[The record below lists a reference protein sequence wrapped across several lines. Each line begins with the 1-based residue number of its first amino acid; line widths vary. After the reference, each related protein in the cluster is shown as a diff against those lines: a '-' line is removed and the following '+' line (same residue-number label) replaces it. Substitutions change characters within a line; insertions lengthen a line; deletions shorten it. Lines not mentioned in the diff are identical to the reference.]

1 MKIHY
6 GLDQF
11 QTLNNAVV
19 TSGTFDG
26 LHKGHQVILNRL
38 KQIARR
44 TNGESVVI
52 TFWPHPRFVIQ
63 PEASK
68 GLKLL
73 SSIDEKIELFRHQ
86 HIDHLIILP
95 FTKEFSNISS
105 QQFIQDIIIRK
116 IGTKRLVIGYD
127 HRFGKNRE
135 GSFDYLK
142 DNASSF
148 GIEVE
153 EIPRQDVEN
162 VGISSTKI
170 RTALETGDIEKANQ
184 LLGYNYFITGQVII
198 GEQIGRT
205 IGFPTANIQI
215 IEGKKLIPADG
226 VYAIRVHINEQ
237 QYDGMLNIGF
247 RPTVEGHSR
256 TIEAHIFDFN
266 KDIYRKFVKVSFI
279 SMIRHEKRFNGLEA
293 LKAQLKEDRKA
304 VIQKLTTYDS

>member
-26 LHKGHQVILNRL
+26 LHKGHQIILKRL
-38 KQIARR
+38 KHIARK

-63 PEASK
+63 PKASK
-68 GLKLL
+68 ELKLL
-73 SSIDEKIELFRHQ
+73 SSVDEKIELFRSQ

-105 QQFIQDIIIRK
+105 QQFIENIIVCK
-116 IGTKRLVIGYD
+116 IGTKKLVIGYD

-135 GSFDYLK
+135 GSFEYLK
-142 DNASSF
+142 KNADQF

-170 RTALETGDIEKANQ
+170 REALSHGEIEKANQ
-184 LLGYNYFITGQVII
+184 LLGYSYFITGQVII

-215 IEGKKLIPADG
+215 IESKKLIPKDG
-226 VYAIRVHINEQ
+226 VYAIRIIVHDEI
-237 QYDGMLNIGF
+237 YDGMLNIGF
-247 RPTVEGHSR
+247 RPTVNGQER

-266 KDIYRKFVKVSFI
+266 KDIYRKFVKLSFVR
-279 SMIRHEKRFNGLEA
+279 MIREEQRFENLDALQHQLVKDKEA
-293 LKAQLKEDRKA
+293 AKALLDNA
-304 VIQKLTTYDS
+304 